1 MDKKQ
6 GTLDREKSAPVPVL
20 YVAFELSNSTWKMAC
35 SDGSKLRHVAVT
47 AGDLAQVQGTILGA
61 KRHFGMGDEVRTVSC
76 YEAGRDGFWLH
87 RYLHSCGINN
97 VVVDSASLEVNR
109 RLRRAKTDRV
119 DAGKLLSML
128 VRYHGGER
136 QLWRVVRVP
145 SREDEDARHLH
156 RELEALKRERTRYR
170 NRIHGILIQQGL
182 RINNPSKKKF
192 VQELDSLRTWDGRE
206 LPAEMKVRLVR
217 VHERLR
223 MVEEQISTLVKEKTQ
238 RLKEENAKMAQVA
251 QLLRLP
257 GIGPVSSW
265 TFVMEFF
272 GWRRFRNRREV
283 AALAGLTPTPY
294 DSGKRLRE
302 QGISKAG
309 NRRVRTLAIEIAWT
323 WLRFQPQSKL
333 SRWFLERFAGGG
345 SRMRRIGIVALARRL
360 LIDLWRFLEYG
371 VVPEGA
377 QVRPLAI

>member
-1 MDKKQ
+1 MDHKQ
-6 GTLDREKSAPVPVL
+6 GTLYREKSAPGRVL
-20 YVAFELSNSTWKMAC
+20 YVAFELSNTTWKLAC
-35 SDGSKLRHVAVT
+35 SDGNKLRHVTVT
-47 AGDLAQVQGTILGA
+47 AGDLAQVQRAIIGA
-61 KRHFGMGDEVRTVSC
+61 KRHFDMGDGIKAVSC

-87 RYLHSCGINN
+87 RYLHSCGIDN

-128 VRYHGGER
+128 IRYHGGEK

-182 RINNPSKKKF
+182 RVRNPSTKKLVK
-192 VQELDSLRTWDGRE
+192 ELDLMRTWDGQE
-206 LPAEMKVRLVR
+206 LPAEMKMRLIR

-223 MVEEQISTLVKEKTQ
+223 MVEDQISCLVKEKTQ
-238 RLKEENAKMAQVA
+238 RLKAETAKMEQVA

-371 VVPEGA
+371 VIPEGA

>member
-309 NRRVRTLAIEIAWT
+309 NRRVRTLAIEIAWA

>member
-1 MDKKQ
+1 MNQEQ
-6 GTLDREKSAPVPVL
+6 GYGGRGQSGQVPVL
-20 YVAFELSNSTWKMAC
+20 YVAFELANSIWKLAC
-35 SDGSKLRHVAVT
+35 SDGIKLRHVTVT
-47 AGDLAQVQGTILGA
+47 AGDLAQVQGAILGA
-61 KRHFGMGDEVRTVSC
+61 KRHFGMGDEVHTVSC

-87 RYLHSCGINN
+87 RYLHSCGIDN

-109 RLRRAKTDRV
+109 RLRRAKTDRI
-119 DAGKLLSML
+119 DARKLLRML
-128 VRYHGGER
+128 IRYHGGEKH
-136 QLWRVVRVP
+136 LWRVVRVP

-156 RELEALKRERTRYR
+156 RELETLKRERTRYR

-182 RINNPSKKKF
+182 RVRNPSTKKF
-192 VQELDSLRTWDGRE
+192 IKELDLMRTWEGRE

-223 MVEEQISTLVKEKTQ
+223 LVEEQISTLVKEKTQ
-238 RLKEENAKMAQVA
+238 RLKEENARMAQVA

-294 DSGKRLRE
+294 DSGSRLRE

-309 NRRVRTLAIEIAWT
+309 NRRVRTLAIEIAWA
-323 WLRFQPQSKL
+323 WLRFQPRSKL
-333 SRWFLERFAGGG
+333 SRWFLERFADGG

>member
-1 MDKKQ
+1 MDHKQ
-6 GTLDREKSAPVPVL
+6 GNQSREQSAQRPVL
-20 YVAFELSNSTWKMAC
+20 YVAFELANSTWKMAC
-35 SDGSKLRHVAVT
+35 SDGSKIRHVTVT
-47 AGDLAQVQGTILGA
+47 AGDLAQVEGAILGA
-61 KRHFGMGDEVRTVSC
+61 KRHFGMGDEVYTVSC
-76 YEAGRDGFWLH
+76 YEAGRDGFWLD
-87 RYLHSCGINN
+87 RYLHSCDLDN
-97 VVVDSASLEVNR
+97 VVVDSASLEVDR
-109 RLRRAKTDRV
+109 RLRRTKTDRV
-119 DAGKLLSML
+119 DAGKLLRML
-128 VRYHGGER
+128 VRYHGGEKH
-136 QLWRVVRVP
+136 LWRVVRVP

-156 RELEALKRERTRYR
+156 RELETLKRERTRHR

-192 VQELDSLRTWDGRE
+192 VKELESLRTWDGLE
-206 LPAEMKVRLVR
+206 LPAEMKARLVR
-217 VHERLR
+217 THARLR
-223 MVEEQISTLVKEKTQ
+223 MVEEQIGSLVKEKTQ
-238 RLKEENAKMAQVA
+238 RLQEENAKMAQVA

-294 DSGKRLRE
+294 DSGSRLRE

-323 WLRFQPQSKL
+323 WLRFQPRSKL
-333 SRWFLERFAGGG
+333 SRWFLDRFAAGG

-377 QVRPLAI
+377 QIRPLAV

>member
-1 MDKKQ
+1 MDHKQ
-6 GTLDREKSAPVPVL
+6 RTLDLEKSTPVSVL
-20 YVAFELSNSTWKMAC
+20 YIAFELANSNWKMAC
-35 SDGSKLRHVAVT
+35 SDGSKLRLVTVT
-47 AGDLAQVQGTILGA
+47 AGDLAQVQRAIIGA
-61 KRHFGMGDEVRTVSC
+61 KRHFVMGNEVQTVSC

-87 RYLHSCGINN
+87 RYLQSCGIDN

-109 RLRRAKTDRV
+109 RLRRAKTDRI
-119 DAGKLLSML
+119 DAGKLMSML
-128 VRYHGGER
+128 VRYHGGEKH
-136 QLWRVVRVP
+136 LWRVVRVP
-145 SREDEDARHLH
+145 SREDENARHLH

-192 VQELDSLRTWDGRE
+192 VKELELLRTWDGQE
-206 LPAEMKVRLVR
+206 LPSEMKVRLVR

-223 MVEEQISTLVKEKTQ
+223 MVEEQISSLVKEKTQ
-238 RLKEENAKMAQVA
+238 RLKEENARMAQVA

-257 GIGPVSSW
+257 GIGPVSSR

-283 AALAGLTPTPY
+283 AGLAGLTPTPY
-294 DSGKRLRE
+294 DSGRRLRE

-309 NRRVRTLAIEIAWT
+309 NRRVRTLSIEIAWA
-323 WLRFQPQSKL
+323 WLRFQPRSKL
-333 SRWFLERFAGGG
+333 SRWFLKRFADGG

-377 QVRPLAI
+377 QIRPLAV

>member
-156 RELEALKRERTRYR
+156 RELEALKREGTRYR

-371 VVPEGA
+371 VIPEGA

>member
-1 MDKKQ
+1 MDHKQ
-6 GTLDREKSAPVPVL
+6 GNQSREESAQVPGL
-20 YVAFELSNSTWKMAC
+20 YVAFELANSTWKLAC
-35 SDGSKLRHVAVT
+35 SDGNKLRHVTVT
-47 AGDLAQVQGTILGA
+47 AGDLAQVQGAIAGA
-61 KRHFGMGDEVRTVSC
+61 MRHFGLGDKVHTVSC

-87 RYLHSCGINN
+87 RYLHSCGIDN

-128 VRYHGGER
+128 IRYHGGEK
-136 QLWRVVRVP
+136 QLWKVVRVP

-182 RINNPSKKKF
+182 RVRNPSTKKF
-192 VQELDSLRTWDGRE
+192 VKELELMRTWDGRE
-206 LPAEMKVRLVR
+206 LPGEMKVRLAQ

-223 MVEEQISTLVKEKTQ
+223 LAEDQINALVKEKMQ
-238 RLKEENAKMAQVA
+238 RLKEENVRMVQVA

-294 DSGKRLRE
+294 DSGSRLRE

-323 WLRFQPQSKL
+323 WLRYQPQSKL

-371 VVPEGA
+371 VIPEGA
-377 QVRPLAI
+377 QVRPQTV

>member
-1 MDKKQ
+1 MDHKRGNQ
-6 GTLDREKSAPVPVL
+6 SREQSAQVPVL
-20 YVAFELSNSTWKMAC
+20 YVAFELANSSWKLAC
-35 SDGSKLRHVAVT
+35 SDGSKLRHVTVT
-47 AGDLAQVQGTILGA
+47 SGDLAQVQGAIIGA
-61 KRHFGMGDEVRTVSC
+61 RRHFGMGDEVRTVSC

-87 RYLHSCGINN
+87 RYLQSCGIDN

-128 VRYHGGER
+128 MRYHGGEK
-136 QLWRVVRVP
+136 QLWKVVRVP

-192 VQELDSLRTWDGRE
+192 VHELELLRTWDGRE
-206 LPAEMKVRLVR
+206 LPPEMKVRLIR
-217 VHERLR
+217 VYERLR
-223 MVEEQISTLVKEKTQ
+223 MVEDQISTLVKEKTQ
-238 RLKEENAKMAQVA
+238 RLKDENARMAQVA

-294 DSGKRLRE
+294 NSGSRLRE

-333 SRWFLERFAGGG
+333 SQWFLDRFAGGG

-377 QVRPLAI
+377 QVKALAV

>member
-1 MDKKQ
+1 MDHKQ
-6 GTLDREKSAPVPVL
+6 GNQSQEQSARGPVL
-20 YVAFELSNSTWKMAC
+20 YVAFELANSTWKMAC
-35 SDGSKLRHVAVT
+35 SDGSKIRHVTVT
-47 AGDLAQVQGTILGA
+47 AGDLAQVQGAILGA
-61 KRHFGMGDEVRTVSC
+61 KRHFAMGDEVDTVSC

-87 RYLHSCGINN
+87 RFLHNCGIDN
-97 VVVDSASLEVNR
+97 VVVDSASLEVDR
-109 RLRRAKTDRV
+109 RLRRTKTDWV
-119 DAGKLLSML
+119 DAGKLLRML
-128 VRYHGGER
+128 VRYQGGEKH
-136 QLWRVVRVP
+136 LWRVVRVP

-156 RELEALKRERTRYR
+156 RELETLKRERTRYR

-192 VQELDSLRTWDGRE
+192 VKELESLRTWDGLE
-206 LPAEMKVRLVR
+206 LPAEMKMRLVR
-217 VHERLR
+217 IHERLR
-223 MVEEQISTLVKEKTQ
+223 MVEEQISILIKEKTQ
-238 RLKEENAKMAQVA
+238 RLQEENANMAQVA

-294 DSGKRLRE
+294 DSGSRLRE

-309 NRRVRTLAIEIAWT
+309 NRRVRTLAIEIAWA
-323 WLRFQPQSKL
+323 WLRFQPRSKL
-333 SRWFLERFAGGG
+333 SRWFLERFADGG

-371 VVPEGA
+371 VIPEGA
-377 QVRPLAI
+377 QIRPLAI

>member
-1 MDKKQ
+1 MDHKQ
-6 GTLDREKSAPVPVL
+6 GNQSREQSAQVPVL
-20 YVAFELSNSTWKMAC
+20 YVAFELAISSWKLAC
-35 SDGSKLRHVAVT
+35 SDGSKLRHVTVT
-47 AGDLAQVQGTILGA
+47 SGDLAQVQGAIIGA
-61 KRHFGMGDEVRTVSC
+61 RRHFGLGDKVHTVSC

-87 RYLHSCGINN
+87 RYLQSCGIDN

-128 VRYHGGER
+128 IRYHGGEK
-136 QLWRVVRVP
+136 QLWKVVRVP

-182 RINNPSKKKF
+182 RVRNPSTKKLVK
-192 VQELDSLRTWDGRE
+192 ELGLMRTWDGRE
-206 LPAEMKVRLVR
+206 LPAEMKVRLAR

-223 MVEEQISTLVKEKTQ
+223 LVEDQISTLVKEKMQ
-238 RLKEENAKMAQVA
+238 RLKEENARMTQVA

-294 DSGKRLRE
+294 DSDNRLRE

-323 WLRFQPQSKL
+323 WLRYQPRSKL
-333 SRWFLERFAGGG
+333 SRWYLERFGGGG
-345 SRMRRIGIVALARRL
+345 SRTRRIGIVALARRL
-360 LIDLWRFLEYG
+360 LIDLWRFLEHG

-377 QVRPLAI
+377 EIKPLVI

>member
-1 MDKKQ
+1 MDQKQ
-6 GTLDREKSAPVPVL
+6 GTLSRDKSAPGPVL
-20 YVAFELSNSTWKMAC
+20 YVAFELANSTWKLAC
-35 SDGSKLRHVAVT
+35 SDGNKLRHVTVT
-47 AGDLAQVQGTILGA
+47 AGDLPQVQRAIIGA
-61 KRHFGMGDEVRTVSC
+61 KRHFGMANEVHTVSC

-87 RYLHSCGINN
+87 RYLHSCGIDN

-109 RLRRAKTDRV
+109 RLRRTKTDRI

-128 VRYHGGER
+128 VRYHGGE
-136 QLWRVVRVP
+136 QHLWRVVRVP

-156 RELEALKRERTRYR
+156 RDLEALKRERTRYR

-182 RINNPSKKKF
+182 RINNPSKKRF
-192 VQELDSLRTWDGRE
+192 VKELDLMRTWDGRE
-206 LPAEMKVRLVR
+206 LPPEMKVRLVR

-223 MVEEQISTLVKEKTQ
+223 LVEEQISCLVKEKTL
-238 RLKEENAKMAQVA
+238 RLKAETAGMAQVA
-251 QLLRLP
+251 QLMRLP

-309 NRRVRTLAIEIAWT
+309 NRRVRTLAIEIAWA
-323 WLRFQPQSKL
+323 WLRFQPRSKL

>member
-1 MDKKQ
+1 MDHRQ
-6 GTLDREKSAPVPVL
+6 GTLDREKSASGPVL
-20 YVAFELSNSTWKMAC
+20 YVAFELSNSSWKMAC
-35 SDGSKLRHVAVT
+35 SDGNKMRHVTVP
-47 AGDLAQVQGTILGA
+47 AGDLAQVQGAIIGA
-61 KRHFGMGDEVRTVSC
+61 KRHFGLGDKMHTVSC

-87 RYLHSCGINN
+87 RYLRSCGIDN

-128 VRYHGGER
+128 FRYHGGEK
-136 QLWRVVRVP
+136 QLWKVVRVP

-170 NRIHGILIQQGL
+170 NRIHGLLIQQGL
-182 RINNPSKKKF
+182 RVKNPSTKKF
-192 VQELDSLRTWDGRE
+192 IKELDRMRTWDGRE
-206 LPAEMKVRLVR
+206 LPAEMKMRLVR

-223 MVEEQISTLVKEKTQ
+223 LVEEQIGSLVKEKTQ
-238 RLKEENAKMAQVA
+238 RLKEENARMAQVT
-251 QLLRLP
+251 QLLRLD

-309 NRRVRTLAIEIAWT
+309 NRRVRTLAIEVAWA
-323 WLRFQPQSKL
+323 WLRFQPRSKL
-333 SRWFLERFAGGG
+333 SQWFLERFAGGG

-360 LIDLWRFLEYG
+360 LIELWRFLEYG
-371 VVPEGA
+371 VIPEGA

>member
-1 MDKKQ
+1 MDHKQ
-6 GTLDREKSAPVPVL
+6 GTLDRGKSASGPVL
-20 YVAFELSNSTWKMAC
+20 YVAFELSNSTWKLAC
-35 SDGSKLRHVAVT
+35 SDGNKLRHVTVR
-47 AGDLAQVQGTILGA
+47 AGDLDQVQRALIGA
-61 KRHFGMGDEVRTVSC
+61 KRHFGLTDEVHTVSC

-87 RYLHSCGINN
+87 RYLHSCRIDN

-119 DAGKLLSML
+119 DAGKLLTML
-128 VRYHGGER
+128 VRYHGGEKH
-136 QLWRVVRVP
+136 LWRVVRVP
-145 SREDEDARHLH
+145 SRKDEEARHIH
-156 RELEALKRERTRYR
+156 RELEALKRERTRHR
-170 NRIHGILIQQGL
+170 NRIHGILIQPGL
-182 RINNPSKKKF
+182 RVGNPSTKKF
-192 VQELDSLRTWDGRE
+192 VQELELMRTWDGRQ

-217 VHERLR
+217 VYERLR
-223 MVEEQISTLVKEKTQ
+223 LVEDQISTLVNEQIK
-238 RLKEENAKMAQVA
+238 RLKGENARMAQVA
-251 QLLRLP
+251 QLMRLP

-309 NRRVRTLAIEIAWT
+309 NRRVRTLAIEIAWA
-323 WLRFQPQSKL
+323 WLRYQPQSKL
-333 SRWFLERFAGGG
+333 SRWFLERFAAGG

-377 QVRPLAI
+377 RIRPLAV

>member
-1 MDKKQ
+1 MDQKQ
-6 GTLDREKSAPVPVL
+6 AEQGVGQGGQRVL
-20 YVAFELSNSTWKMAC
+20 YVAFELANSTWKVAC
-35 SDGSKLRHVAVT
+35 SDGGKLRHVSVT
-47 AGDLAQVQGTILGA
+47 AGDLPQVQEAILGA
-61 KRHFGMGDEVRTVSC
+61 KRHFGMDGEIRTVSC

-87 RYLHSCGINN
+87 RYLQRCGIEN
-97 VVVDSASLEVNR
+97 VVVDSASLEVDR
-109 RLRRAKTDRV
+109 RLRRAKTDRI
-119 DAGKLLSML
+119 DAGKLLRML
-128 VRYHGGER
+128 VRYHGGEKH
-136 QLWRVVRVP
+136 LWRVVRVP
-145 SREDEDARHLH
+145 SKEDEDARHLH
-156 RELEALKRERTRYR
+156 RELEALKRERTKYR

-192 VQELDSLRTWDGRE
+192 VEELELMRTWDGQE
-206 LPAEMKVRLVR
+206 LPAEMKLRLIR

-223 MVEEQISTLVKEKTQ
+223 MVEDQISSLVKEKTQ
-238 RLKEENAKMAQVA
+238 RLQEKNARMAQVA

-283 AALAGLTPTPY
+283 GALAGLTPTPY
-294 DSGKRLRE
+294 DSGRRLRE

-309 NRRVRTLAIEIAWT
+309 NRRVRTLAIEIAWA
-323 WLRFQPQSKL
+323 WLRYQPRSKL
-333 SRWFLERFAGGG
+333 SRWFLERFAAGG

-377 QVRPLAI
+377 QIRPLTV